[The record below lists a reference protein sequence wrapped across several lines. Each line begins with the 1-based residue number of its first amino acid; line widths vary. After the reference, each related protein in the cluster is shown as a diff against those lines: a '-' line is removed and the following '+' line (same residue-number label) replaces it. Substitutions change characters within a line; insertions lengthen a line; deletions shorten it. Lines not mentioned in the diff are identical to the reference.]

1 MKYKYDLR
9 FSCGEYEDGCPLGFS
24 AVPTGIN
31 LHGAATQKTLTFR
44 MKHVGR
50 VSEK

>member
-1 MKYKYDLR
+1 
-9 FSCGEYEDGCPLGFS
+9 
-24 AVPTGIN
+24 VPTGIN

-50 VSEK
+50 VSEKWTQ